1 MNVVP
6 GARALTV
13 VRVLA
18 LALSSVCVVFALGV
32 GGVACSSGTEP
43 LSPPPQEAGTSVPPT
58 TDASSPSAND
68 AADAADAAVALPAP
82 DSCAA
87 SKITAPPTTLELAA
101 FYTRYLDASGIP
113 IVSSNAPDVAALAR
127 ACVIVKKLVE
137 HRDDVRLQ
145 MVAHAARVAVMG
157 KNQVTTDIP
166 EHADLNTAFPGT
178 DWNTRA
184 RGLGGTVARPATSCA
199 EENVLCLAGDAYVG
213 ENILVHEFAHGMLG
227 LGIVFADKTFR
238 SRLESAYAS
247 AMAAGLWKDTY
258 AATNYDEYWAEG
270 VQDWFDAN
278 LEANP
283 ANGIHGAID
292 TRAELENYDPS
303 LYTLVREIY
312 GDAVWKPG
320 CP

>member
-1 MNVVP
+1 MNLVRSVRLP
-6 GARALTV
+6 TVLRA
-13 VRVLA
+13 LA
-18 LALSSVCVVFALGV
+18 LASASAALTLGA
-32 GGVACSSGTEP
+32 GSACSIAAKP
-43 LSPPPQEAGTSVPPT
+43 LSAPAENEAGPSVPPT
-58 TDASSPSAND
+58 ADASSASASD
-68 AADAADAAVALPAP
+68 AAAAADATITVPTTG
-82 DSCAA
+82 SCAA
-87 SKITAPPTTLELAA
+87 SNIMAPPATLKLAA

-113 IVSSNAPDVAALAR
+113 IVSSDAPDVAALAR
-127 ACVIVKKLVE
+127 TCVIVKKLLE

-145 MVAHAARVAVMG
+145 MIAHAARVAVMG

-199 EENVLCLAGDAYVG
+199 EENVLCLAGDPYVG
-213 ENILVHEFAHGMLG
+213 ESILVHEFAHGMLG

-238 SRLESAYAS
+238 SRLEAAYAS
-247 AMAAGLWKDTY
+247 AMSTGLWKNTY

-270 VQDWFDAN
+270 VQDWFDTN

-292 TRAELENYDPS
+292 TRVELEAHDPS
-303 LYTLVREIY
+303 LHALVREIY
-312 GDAVWKPG
+312 GDEVWTPG